1 METNG
6 PKTILFITGAFV
18 GNNCWDSWRV
28 YFEEKGFT
36 TLAPPWPFKDATVAE
51 LRLRHPH
58 QDKELARLTIDELLA
73 HYERI
78 IKSLPEK
85 PILIGH
91 SYGGLMTQIF
101 VNRGLAVAGVAIH
114 PVPPLGVFPYEFTFL
129 KAGWKSLGVFTDIDE
144 TYMMSFE
151 DWQYAFVN
159 GMPLEAQQAAYDT
172 YTIPES
178 KTVSRGALSGA
189 AKVDFKKPHVPLLI
203 TAGDTDHIIPAHLNH
218 RNFNAY
224 ETEGSVTDYKVF
236 SGRNHF
242 VLGQPTWKEDA
253 DFIFD
258 WMNNNAKNSMPHQKE
273 VLAGN

>member
-1 METNG
+1 METTG
-6 PKTILFITGAFV
+6 SKTILFITGAFV
-18 GNNCWDSWRV
+18 GNNCWDEWKT

-36 TLAPPWPFKDATVAE
+36 TLAPPWPYKDASVAE
-51 LRLRHPH
+51 LRSRHPH
-58 QDKELARLTIDELLA
+58 NDKELSRLTIEELLG
-73 HYERI
+73 HYENI
-78 IKSLPEK
+78 IKSLNEK

-101 VNRGLAVAGVAIH
+101 VNRGLAAAGIAIH

-129 KAGWKSLGVFTDIDE
+129 KAGWKSLGVFTDLDE

-159 GMPLEAQQAAYDT
+159 GMPPDAQQKAYDT

-178 KTVSRGALSGA
+178 KTVSRGGLSSA

-218 RNFNAY
+218 RNYNAY
-224 ETEGSVTDYKVF
+224 ETEESVTDYKVF
-236 SGRNHF
+236 TGRNHF

-253 DFIFD
+253 EYIYN
-258 WMNNNAKNSMPHQKE
+258 WIKVHVKNKMVKNEILHT
-273 VLAGN
+273 GN

>member
-1 METNG
+1 METTG
-6 PKTILFITGAFV
+6 TKTILFITGAFV
-18 GNNCWDSWRV
+18 GNNCWDDWKT
-28 YFEEKGFT
+28 YFEERGFAT
-36 TLAPPWPFKDATVAE
+36 FAPPWPYKDATVAE
-51 LRLRHPH
+51 LRSRHPH
-58 QDKELARLTIDELLA
+58 NDKELARLTIEELLG
-73 HYERI
+73 HYENI
-78 IKSLPEK
+78 IKSLNEK

-101 VNRGLAVAGVAIH
+101 LNRGLAAAGIAIH

-129 KAGWKSLGVFTDIDE
+129 KAGWKSLGVFTDLDE

-159 GMPLEAQQAAYDT
+159 GMSPDAQQNAYDT

-178 KTVSRGALSGA
+178 KTVSRGGLSSA
-189 AKVDFKKPHVPLLI
+189 AKVDFKKPHAPLLI

-218 RNFNAY
+218 RNYDAY

-236 SGRNHF
+236 TGRNHF

-253 DFIFD
+253 EYIYN
-258 WMNNNAKNSMPHQKE
+258 WIKVHVKNKMAENEILH
-273 VLAGN
+273 AGN